1 MSWRA
6 KGAEWLKRYGVAEI
20 AGLCTAVIGSFG
32 ARALTGNEIAAAYG
46 GAIGE
51 NLGYYGVIVGREV
64 VHDRRA
70 AYAARRGYGLAGA
83 GRTVR
88 NLALEFGVAEA
99 LDSGV
104 LRPLAMGLGVR
115 FLGTGAGIVVGKL
128 AADLTFYVPVICAY
142 ELRRYLGRASERART
157 RAATDSTG

>member
-6 KGAEWLKRYGVAEI
+6 KGASWLNRYGVAEV
-20 AGLCTAVIGSFG
+20 AGLCSALLGSIA
-32 ARALTGNEIAAAYG
+32 ARALTGSELAAAYG

-64 VHDRRA
+64 VSDRRA
-70 AYAARRGYGLAGA
+70 AAASGRAYGLAGA
-83 GRTVR
+83 SRTAR
-88 NLALEFGVAEA
+88 NLFFEFGVAEA

-115 FLGTGAGIVVGKL
+115 FFGSTLGIVVGKL
-128 AADLTFYVPVICAY
+128 AADVTFYVPVICAY
-142 ELRRYLGRASERART
+142 ELRHYLAQASERARA
-157 RAATDSTG
+157 RGASD